1 MQEDGGGPQGP
12 AAPRR
17 KFPLPQGL
25 AVCRRILREI
35 GRVELTVAVAAFVA
49 VVVLNV
55 VQITLRPF
63 GTSFFWGQEVSQ
75 SLALVA
81 YFIGASSIFRSR
93 HYIIVEFIVQKF
105 APAMQRLI
113 YLLAQVLAIV
123 FCMIIVVESLLE
135 VPLLLTNYSVIL
147 HVPKLYSYL
156 PLIIGSVS
164 IVITSIYYSAAV
176 WICGRQY
183 PEMSVADLEHLVVAD

>member
-1 MQEDGGGPQGP
+1 MQEEGGGPQGP

-17 KFPLPQGL
+17 YFPLPQGL

-35 GRVELTVAVAAFVA
+35 GRIELTIAVTAFVA

-63 GTSFFWGQEVSQ
+63 GAAFFWGQEVSQ

-81 YFIGASSIFRSR
+81 YFIGTSSIFRSR
-93 HYIIVEFIVQKF
+93 HYIIVEFIVQRF
-105 APAMQRLI
+105 APAMQRQV
-113 YLLAQVLAIV
+113 YLLAQFLAIV
-123 FCMIIVVESLLE
+123 FCMIIIVESLLE

-164 IVITSIYYSAAV
+164 IVITSIYYGVAV
-176 WICGRQY
+176 WICGRHH
-183 PEMSVADLEHLVVAD
+183 PAMSVADLEHLVVAG